1 MLVLRRFRQ
10 LSTRPCPK
18 TAHHRWQGKF
28 RHSHGNWIIVE
39 ILRFFGAPALP
50 KRSQVK
56 INRMLELLRTQ
67 SRLEQF
73 IYPADAHRLTDQS
86 ERVGFAVDGPH
97 PAILVQG
104 EDVPGAL
111 VGIHETLFDA
121 GINVYATTGVS
132 AGGGSF
138 GYVIHVRPT
147 DFERA
152 AELLGL

>member
-1 MLVLRRFRQ
+1 MGHKIRRVEYFY
-10 LSTRPCPK
+10 TTVNDRPGE
-18 TAHHRWQGKF
+18 A
-28 RHSHGNWIIVE
+28 
-39 ILRFFGAPALP
+39 LRFLTALADLG
-50 KRSQVK
+50 V
-56 INRMLELLRTQ
+56 NLLAFAAIPLGLHQTQ
-67 SRLEQF
+67 LT